1 MHACCLAQNHPN
13 YVHSN
18 QIEENVSKAS
28 DALWKKTRD
37 NPLLKQTF
45 FNVSNL

>member
-18 QIEENVSKAS
+18 QIEENVSKSSGA
-28 DALWKKTRD
+28 
-37 NPLLKQTF
+37 
-45 FNVSNL
+45 